1 MHGRECTCKCWKRNG
16 FRKICGICFHLIQ
29 LVTKE
34 SAWTYTD
41 SKLTTILF
49 MFAWVDTPILRCH
62 GKRKV
67 GLAPLFF
74 VSHVGISYS
83 HLRLFTGRSPLWL
96 RLLRRSST
104 KRFSMRSCLKPFFKW
119 KKRETRAFLR
129 SYKLWLFQNGSD
141 SSGGAYQTR
150 PYFPHA
156 CYACHRWSV
165 DFFVNI
171 CQYI

>member
-1 MHGRECTCKCWKRNG
+1 
-16 FRKICGICFHLIQ
+16 
-29 LVTKE
+29 
-34 SAWTYTD
+34 
-41 SKLTTILF
+41 

-67 GLAPLFF
+67 GLSPLFF

-83 HLRLFTGRSPLWL
+83 HLRLFTDRSPLWL
-96 RLLRRSST
+96 RLLRRSSS
-104 KRFSMRSCLKPFFKW
+104 KRFSMKSCLEHFLSE
-119 KKRETRAFLR
+119 KREKPKLFFRAT
-129 SYKLWLFQNGSD
+129 KLFQNGSD

-171 CQYI
+171 CQYIYKIYASQSIISYANVFLAHTSLQERKKCKLYYLTSRPEWLYIV